1 MYIGVNRVLQ
11 CVLNVR
17 ALNFPGGNILGIEG
31 KRPLHSHPV
40 FLLAV
45 PNLAN
50 ISTAFQ
56 TTRKVDSFGVVFHKA
71 PSWDHCYR
79 LYMCMS
85 VCYPSW
91 FLFFVNFGP
100 TGTQISLW
108 IFFFTPFRLR
118 WWICVTFAEICK
130 WPRRNNNVNDSVLYW
145 IYDAR
150 SQTTTTFV
158 VPWSSILIVVCPCS
172 ITMAPPI

>member
-40 FLLAV
+40 FLLAM

-79 LYMCMS
+79 LYVYECMLPELIS
-85 VCYPSW
+85 LFCEFRNANIALD
-91 FLFFVNFGP
+91 FLFRPVP
-100 TGTQISLW
+100 
-108 IFFFTPFRLR
+108 FTLVDL
-118 WWICVTFAEICK
+118 CYLC
-130 WPRRNNNVNDSVLYW
+130 RN
-145 IYDAR
+145 
-150 SQTTTTFV
+150 
-158 VPWSSILIVVCPCS
+158 
-172 ITMAPPI
+172 M